1 MAIKRL
7 FEERE
12 VPARI
17 IGAGTAEAAI
27 SQLKKNDQYSAV
39 LIDWSVSATQGLEL
53 ACAVKEKGR
62 PPVVAFQRHWP
73 RDDIRR
79 ALQLGVDCLLLDPFT
94 PEDLLRDLRAIK
106 DTGDSL
112 SRKQILEEG
121 GETLLEPDSGLWD
134 GQTDDWRERMMG
146 LADQLSR
153 PWSEDM
159 SDRASHMEVS
169 VRRKAQIDGLTPVV
183 ARAILEI
190 IDSGRDRLPAI
201 AARYRISSSEL
212 VHILGAVERFA
223 QKHGGLNSIPLL
235 LDEVLKRDPNLAS
248 SHAPKLMLLKR
259 VARVVIRAQGKMS
272 RGRDALND
280 ALKKFV
286 GASPQV
292 TKTLTADE
300 RYNLAVR
307 ILMAENEQD
316 AIDQAAFLVLAH
328 LVNIPDDTPLDEPHF
343 EALSSLLGL
352 DGRLEGVDPK
362 KLIRMMANLHP
373 LPVLARIDLKR
384 LAIFRQSLQGAV
396 NPYPALGSALD
407 QLIKVARPLGPID
420 QKRLT
425 DLAQAIRQ
433 ELSVLVGPPAWRS
446 LLNLFE
452 HPIPQNLTALEAKLT
467 FSMGTRTERS
477 RTLLANGIREL
488 LNVGRNAMD
497 CSFCGFLPPGECG
510 ATQC

>member
-7 FEERE
+7 FEERSSSE
-12 VPARI
+12 NYRSRN
-17 IGAGTAEAAI
+17 GRAAI

-190 IDSGRDRLPAI
+190 IDSGRDRLPPSLRVAGF
-201 AARYRISSSEL
+201 RLRSWSTFSEPL
-212 VHILGAVERFA
+212 NGLL
-223 QKHGGLNSIPLL
+223 KHGGLNSIPLL

-248 SHAPKLMLLKR
+248 SHAP
-259 VARVVIRAQGKMS
+259 
-272 RGRDALND
+272 N
-280 ALKKFV
+280 
-286 GASPQV
+286 
-292 TKTLTADE
+292 
-300 RYNLAVR
+300 
-307 ILMAENEQD
+307 
-316 AIDQAAFLVLAH
+316 
-328 LVNIPDDTPLDEPHF
+328 
-343 EALSSLLGL
+343 
-352 DGRLEGVDPK
+352 
-362 KLIRMMANLHP
+362 
-373 LPVLARIDLKR
+373 
-384 LAIFRQSLQGAV
+384 
-396 NPYPALGSALD
+396 
-407 QLIKVARPLGPID
+407 
-420 QKRLT
+420 
-425 DLAQAIRQ
+425 
-433 ELSVLVGPPAWRS
+433 
-446 LLNLFE
+446 
-452 HPIPQNLTALEAKLT
+452 
-467 FSMGTRTERS
+467 
-477 RTLLANGIREL
+477 
-488 LNVGRNAMD
+488 
-497 CSFCGFLPPGECG
+497 
-510 ATQC
+510 